1 MRRVQLKEGV
11 MLYNMTL
18 YFGTFPVIAAIL
30 PLLCLI
36 IIQLL
41 KEKRDERERA

>member
-1 MRRVQLKEGV
+1 VSLREGA
-11 MLYNMTL
+11 MLYTTTL
-18 YFGTFPVIAAIL
+18 YFGTFPVIVAML

>member
-1 MRRVQLKEGV
+1 

-18 YFGTFPVIAAIL
+18 HFGQFPVLAATM
-30 PLLCLI
+30 PLLCLL

-41 KEKRDERERA
+41 KEKRDERKRA

>member
-1 MRRVQLKEGV
+1 VQLKEDV

-18 YFGTFPVIAAIL
+18 YFGKFPVMAAML

-36 IIQLL
+36 IIQIL

>member
-1 MRRVQLKEGV
+1 

-18 YFGTFPVIAAIL
+18 HFGQFPLAAAVL
-30 PLLCLI
+30 PLLSLVV
-36 IIQLL
+36 IQLL

>member
-1 MRRVQLKEGV
+1 

-18 YFGTFPVIAAIL
+18 HFGHFPITAAVL
-30 PLLCLI
+30 AVLGLI
-36 IIQLL
+36 IMQLL

>member
-1 MRRVQLKEGV
+1 

-18 YFGTFPVIAAIL
+18 HFGNFPFMVAVL
-30 PLLCLI
+30 PLLCLM

-41 KEKRDERERA
+41 KEKRHERERA